1 VFPHEIETE
10 RLRLVALS
18 RTTVPT
24 AELYRHMRAG
34 APHISEVSEYAM
46 WDPHETPAETR
57 DFLVDVERQWDERE
71 RATYAIFVRGDGATA
86 AEAREE
92 TDGSDELTTDE
103 LTTDGLTTD
112 ELTTDGLTTD
122 ELAGTTN
129 LDFDWDRRSA
139 ELGIWLRKPFWGR
152 GYSGE
157 RAAALLE
164 LAFDRL
170 DLELVGASHRAGNDR
185 SRRAIGKY
193 VERFGGQHDGV
204 LRDFFPR
211 DGEIGDLHRYV
222 ITREQY
228 RSATE
233 SRTGTGNETENETAT
248 KSKTATENRTAPES
262 GN

>member
-1 VFPHEIETE
+1 MFPHEIETE

-34 APHISEVSEYAM
+34 APHMSEVSEYAM
-46 WDPHETPAETR
+46 WDPHETPTETR
-57 DFLVDVERQWDERE
+57 DLLADVERQWDERE

-92 TDGSDELTTDE
+92 TDASDELTTD
-103 LTTDGLTTD
+103 GR
-112 ELTTDGLTTD
+112 TTD

-185 SRRAIGKY
+185 SRRAIEKY

-228 RSATE
+228 RDATE
-233 SRTGTGNETENETAT
+233 NEAGAGNETENGTAT
-248 KSKTATENRTAPES
+248 ESGTAAENRTATESKTVAENRTAPEN